1 MRYLLDTNVV
11 SELIARQPNERVV
24 RWVDGLDP
32 GSTYLS
38 VITIGEISKGIQKL
52 PDSRR
57 KNTIREWLSE
67 DLLLRFEGRI
77 LPIDAALVLAWGE
90 LTAQAEARGRTVPA
104 MDSLI
109 SALAL
114 HHNLILGTRNEDDFR
129 HTGVRIANPWKPL

>member
-11 SELIARQPNERVV
+11 SELIARQPDERVV

-32 GSTYLS
+32 GGTYLS

-77 LPIDAALVLAWGE
+77 LTIDVAVMLAWGE
-90 LTAQAEARGRTVPA
+90 LAAQTEGKGKTVPA

-114 HHNLILGTRNEDDFR
+114 HHNLILATRNEDDFR
-129 HTGVRIANPWKPL
+129 YTGVRIVNPWEPV

>member
-1 MRYLLDTNVV
+1 MRFLLDTNVV
-11 SELIARQPNERVV
+11 SELISRRPDERVV
-24 RWVDGLDP
+24 SWVDGLDP

-38 VITIGEISKGIQKL
+38 VITIGEISKGIEKL

-57 KNTIREWLSE
+57 KDTIRDWLSG

-77 LPIDAALVLAWGE
+77 LTIDVAVMLAWGA
-90 LTAQAEARGRTVPA
+90 LAAESESRGRTMPA

-114 HHNLILGTRNEDDFR
+114 HHDLVLATRNEDDFS
-129 HTGVRIANPWKPL
+129 HAGVRILNPWNEG

>member
-1 MRYLLDTNVV
+1 MRYLLDTNVI
-11 SELIARQPNERVV
+11 SELIARQSNERVV
-24 RWVDGLDP
+24 RWVDSLDP
-32 GSTYLS
+32 GSIYLS

-57 KNTIREWLSE
+57 KSSIREWLSE

-77 LPIDAALVLAWGE
+77 LTIDVAVMLAWGA
-90 LTAQAEARGRTVPA
+90 LAAETEGRGKTVPA

-114 HHNLILGTRNEDDFR
+114 HHNLILATRDEEDFR
-129 HTGVRIANPWKPL
+129 HTGVQIVNPWNSV